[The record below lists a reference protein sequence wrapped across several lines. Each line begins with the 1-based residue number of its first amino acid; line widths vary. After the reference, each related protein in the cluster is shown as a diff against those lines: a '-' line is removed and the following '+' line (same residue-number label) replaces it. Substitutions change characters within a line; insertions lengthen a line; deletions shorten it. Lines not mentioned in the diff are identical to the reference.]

1 MQGVYFHIMRNKI
14 RLFFCAL
21 CFFCINE
28 GVVGQEKFTE
38 YKKQE
43 LKKKKEG
50 FGIKKDGDWAVPAE
64 YDKIEQKDF
73 KLFAWKGDKVDIY
86 REYYLNLIFK
96 DIFIK
101 DTSFL
106 FSFTRFE
113 GVPAPVYENKR
124 WGWKYK
130 DKSIA
135 AEYDS
140 IRMISASDVQVYKN
154 GKTGIL
160 KSDGSPVISLAN
172 YVSIVPAFNY
182 YQTYKKDSA
191 SGQLLQGRFESQKKE
206 IPASYTTI
214 EYIQEQNDIYY
225 DNDKIKYFFAAK
237 QINGE
242 FEYYSAST
250 LSKLPESFYKIYSPK
265 MTERLLQ
272 MQIKEKAE
280 RKKYETIETR
290 ASLRIFRDGN
300 KGLGLITSS
309 GKIYMPAGLTK
320 ISFRTVSWTV
330 GNSVKGLNRSEYT
343 IENGRKTV
351 KSQIF
356 DTDTTML
363 YTDKSFA
370 TFPLKVAIRNVD
382 DYYLLALDHEFTKPV
397 LLAVSCDY
405 CKAGKI
411 TAVYSEETKTR
422 EIAPSSKFTVTQ
434 KKVSADLDKYGK
446 FPVYSKTYEFDA
458 ITETIKTTKQISSE
472 KNCAICNGTGLRYL
486 VLQWN
491 EKEGYKEMLIK

>member
-1 MQGVYFHIMRNKI
+1 M
-14 RLFFCAL
+14 LFSICFC
-21 CFFCINE
+21 CINS
-28 GVVGQEKFTE
+28 VIVGQEKFTE
-38 YKKQE
+38 YKNQD

-50 FGIKKDGDWAVPAE
+50 FGIKKDGDWIVPAK
-64 YDKIEQKDF
+64 YDKIEQAGF

-86 REYYLNLIFK
+86 RQYYLNLIFE
-96 DIFIK
+96 DIFIR

-106 FSFTRFE
+106 FSFTRYAE
-113 GVPAPVYENKR
+113 APSPVKEYKS

-130 DKSIA
+130 DKNIA
-135 AEYDS
+135 PEYDS

-160 KSDGSPVISLAN
+160 KSDGTSVILLGN
-172 YVSIVPAFNY
+172 YESFLPGINY
-182 YQTYKKDSA
+182 YHTYKKDPA
-191 SGQLLQGRFESQKKE
+191 SGQLLQGRFELQKKE
-206 IPASYTTI
+206 IPAAYTTI
-214 EYIQEQNDIYY
+214 EYIQEVNDIFY
-225 DNDKIKYFFAAK
+225 DNDKIKFFFAAK
-237 QINGE
+237 QLNGE

-272 MQIKEKAE
+272 RQMKEQEE
-280 RKKYETIETR
+280 RKKNEKIETR

-309 GKIYMPAGLTK
+309 GKIYMPAGLAK
-320 ISFRTVSWTV
+320 ISFRTVSWTI

-356 DTDTTML
+356 ETDTTML
-363 YTDKSFA
+363 YSERNFA

-382 DYYLLALDHEFTKPV
+382 DYYVLALDHEFTKPV
-397 LLAVSCDY
+397 LLSVSCDN

-422 EIAPSSKFTVTQ
+422 EVSPASKYTVTQ
-434 KKVSADLDKYGK
+434 KKVWAEADKYGQY
-446 FPVYSKTYEFDA
+446 PVYSKTYEFEA
-458 ITETIKTTKQISSE
+458 ITETIKTTKQISPE
-472 KNCAICNGTGLRYL
+472 KNCTICKGRGLRYL
-486 VLQWN
+486 VLEWN